1 MFALLRQKL
10 LLCIG
15 FIIFASSSFASHYEG
30 GQVYWEALGN
40 DRYIFYAQLVG
51 HTEAHSHALPYQL
64 TVYTNVPGRS
74 TILLAL
80 HDTERLTQYCNDSTE
95 RNLELR
101 TFRSLPIT
109 LAAPAAGTRY
119 DFWFEDCC
127 RADTSEIN
135 VTGYSDVYYDAYMW
149 HAGAN
154 KSSGYFNIIN
164 TFRNSSTRAID
175 VKPNPGGTDSTMSVS
190 MAFAKTQNGANVT
203 YNTGY
208 SQNFPTSPNDSLS
221 ADGMFYSGL
230 IDSSFHAV
238 LAFSGYKPAPN
249 GVGLASVVR
258 YTFGLKYIDMQYH
271 SEPKLSQLNSSH
283 AFDVRNHDSA
293 IFIQTFRTDTIE
305 IEFEVRDTSSLI
317 AAGDSIQVY
326 FSEPTPHSPGYSSL
340 PELIPTQSSTALA
353 DTGMIRFK
361 FRWLVPSDLPVGT
374 HTFDLVAENN
384 RCPGNGLTI
393 RSLFFTSSDT
403 RVFKDYV
410 VCPNVPTQLN
420 GPSGSNVQWIPTT
433 GLNFNSGSSRPYAT
447 VDSTKIY
454 YCVVNGDTVE
464 IHRMLVHDQ
473 TPLTVSLNGTTLSI
487 DNPSIY
493 SDTRSLYFY
502 KVLVAAL
509 DSNITSVSGDGDYS
523 IKAYDA
529 NRCFDYSNT
538 VSLTTSSRIEYA
550 VIDEHVQ
557 SSGWD
562 DINSFEYGISFLSLP
577 GNMTELHHMLLPGVR
592 RDIYAQ
598 THSIQGF
605 VKIGQVGNALNF
617 SVSDYNPSS
626 TLITFNPPFVIDY
639 TATYRFEFA
648 LTGYEGHIAHQFPYS
663 TPKALIFNTKVNNNQ
678 MDFIQIVFRG
688 QKGLS
693 QAELSNEVSIFP
705 NPAQNYV
712 RISGIQENTSFEI
725 VASDGSTVKT
735 GTVEPEGLISTA
747 ELKSGVYYLR
757 LHDNRNHWV
766 EKLVIAR

>member
-1 MFALLRQKL
+1 M
-10 LLCIG
+10 
-15 FIIFASSSFASHYEG
+15 
-30 GQVYWEALGN
+30 YWEALGN

-221 ADGMFYSGL
+221 ADGVFYSGL

-258 YTFGLKYIDMQYH
+258 YTFGLKYIDIQYH

-433 GLNFNSGSSRPYAT
+433 GLNFTTGQPIAT
-447 VDSTKIY
+447 IDSTRVY
-454 YCVVNGDTVE
+454 YCVVSGDTTE
-464 IHRMLVHDQ
+464 IHRMLVYNQ
-473 TPLTVSLNGTTLSI
+473 TPLTASLNGVSISI
-487 DNPSIY
+487 DNPSTY
-493 SDTRSLYFY
+493 PDNRNLYFY
-502 KVLVAAL
+502 KIPILPL
-509 DSNITSVSGDGDYS
+509 TSSSTTTAGDGDYS
-523 IKAYDA
+523 ISATDS
-529 NRCFDYSNT
+529 NGCLDYSNT
-538 VSLTTSSRIEYA
+538 ESVNTSSRIEYA
-550 VIDEHVQ
+550 IMDEHVPPR
-557 SSGWD
+557 GLT
-562 DINSFEYGISFLSLP
+562 DINSFEFSISFQGLQ
-577 GNMTELHHMLLPGVR
+577 GNMTELHHLLLPGVR
-592 RDIYAQ
+592 RDLNAS
-598 THSIQGF
+598 THSVQAF
-605 VKIGQVGNALNF
+605 LRIGQAGNSIGVTA
-617 SVSDYNPSS
+617 SDYGPNS
-626 TLITFNPPFVIDY
+626 TLITFTPTFIVDY
-639 TATYRFEFA
+639 TVTYRLEFA
-648 LTGYEGHIAHQFPYS
+648 LTGYEGITASQFPYS
-663 TPKALIFNTKVNNNQ
+663 VPQATIFNTEVNNNRQ
-678 MDFIQIVFRG
+678 NFIQIVFRG

-725 VASDGSTVKT
+725 IASDGSTVKT